1 MWKTAARYT
10 EWYKKDGVYVHV
22 INFTLL
28 PLFFCFRRLY
38 NKKWYEREGLQ
49 TMFVDELRDKIR
61 GKGVRIVFTEGPDHR
76 VQEAAVRLYKEE
88 IVEPVLLGD
97 PAEIAA
103 TAKTYGFDLDGICIM
118 TPKDFPDMDKM
129 VTRMIELRRGKMDE
143 TSCRKALQ
151 QTNYFGTML
160 VQMGYADG
168 LLGGATYSTADTVRP
183 ALQLVKA
190 APGNSIV
197 SSCFVLVKGDEQ
209 LFMGDCSININ
220 PNVDELVEITMQ
232 TANTV
237 KQLGIQPRIGLLSY
251 STLGSAKGESVAKV
265 REAAIRLQRMPLDYK
280 VEGEM
285 QFDCCVAPE
294 VAALKAPDS
303 EIAGNINT
311 FVFPNIDA
319 GNIGYKIAA
328 RLGGYEAIGPILQ
341 GLNAPIN
348 DLSRGCNAEEIYKMA
363 IMTAAQKF
371 MNI

>member
-1 MWKTAARYT
+1 MWKKCQFRGCFCEKVHIVWTFFLPY
-10 EWYKKDGVYVHV
+10 DDVYLV
-22 INFTLL
+22 L
-28 PLFFCFRRLY
+28 
-38 NKKWYEREGLQ
+38 YEREGLQ
-49 TMFVDELRDKIR
+49 TMFVDDLREKIK
-61 GKGVRIVFTEGPDHR
+61 GKGVRIVFTEGPDNR
-76 VQEAAVRLYKEE
+76 VQEAAVRLQREW
-88 IVEPVLLGD
+88 ILNPILLGD
-97 PAEIAA
+97 KDEIAA
-103 TAKTYGFDLDGICIM
+103 TAKLYSHDLSGIKIM
-118 TPKDFPDMDKM
+118 CPQEFTDMDKM

-143 TSCRKALQ
+143 AACRKALQ

-197 SSCFVLVKGDEQ
+197 SSCFVLVKGEEQ
-209 LFMGDCSININ
+209 LVMGDCSININ

-237 KQLGIQPRIGLLSY
+237 KQLGMTPRIGLLSY
-251 STLGSAKGESVAKV
+251 STLGSAKGESVSKV
-265 REAAIRLQRMPLDYK
+265 REAAIRLSRMPLDYK

-294 VAALKAPDS
+294 VAALKAPES

-311 FVFPNIDA
+311 FIFPNIDA

-328 RLGGYEAIGPILQ
+328 RLGGWEAIGPILQ

-348 DLSRGCNAEEIYKMA
+348 DLSRGCNADEVYKMS
-363 IMTAAQKF
+363 IVTAAQKF

>member
-1 MWKTAARYT
+1 
-10 EWYKKDGVYVHV
+10 
-22 INFTLL
+22 
-28 PLFFCFRRLY
+28 
-38 NKKWYEREGLQ
+38 
-49 TMFVDELRDKIR
+49 MFVDDLREKIK
-61 GKGVRIVFTEGPDHR
+61 GKGVRIVFTEGPDNR
-76 VQEAAVRLYKEE
+76 VQEAAVRLQREG
-88 IVEPVLLGD
+88 ILNPILLGD
-97 PAEIAA
+97 KDEIAA
-103 TAKTYGFDLDGICIM
+103 TAKLYSHDLSGIKIM
-118 TPKDFPDMDKM
+118 CPQEFTDMDKM

-143 TSCRKALQ
+143 AACRKALR

-197 SSCFVLVKGDEQ
+197 SSCFVLVKGEEQ
-209 LFMGDCSININ
+209 LVMGDCSININ

-237 KQLGIQPRIGLLSY
+237 KQLGMTPRIGLLSY
-251 STLGSAKGESVAKV
+251 STLGSAKGESVSKV
-265 REAAIRLQRMPLDYK
+265 REAAIRLSRMPLDYK

-294 VAALKAPDS
+294 VAALKAPES

-311 FVFPNIDA
+311 FIFPNIDA

-328 RLGGYEAIGPILQ
+328 RLGGWEAIGPILQ

-348 DLSRGCNAEEIYKMA
+348 DLSRGCNADEVYKMS
-363 IMTAAQKF
+363 IVTAAQKF